1 VSSYVSQLEEEQM
14 ADERHAPAPATII
27 NMAQP
32 TYAAAPY
39 PAAPYNPNQQ
49 YAFTAQGNA
58 YGKV

>member
-1 VSSYVSQLEEEQM
+1 M
-14 ADERHAPAPATII
+14 ADERHAPAPTTII

-39 PAAPYNPNQQ
+39 NPNQE